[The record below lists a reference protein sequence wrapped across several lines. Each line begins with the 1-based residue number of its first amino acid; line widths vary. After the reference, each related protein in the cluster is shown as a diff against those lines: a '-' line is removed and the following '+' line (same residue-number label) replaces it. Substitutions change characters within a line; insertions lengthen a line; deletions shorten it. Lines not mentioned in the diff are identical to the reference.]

1 MLLAQQTDSS
11 GNDSIPK
18 DLKILNF
25 FGGEGKQ
32 KSVKLPALGRGNI
45 GKKQELFVVLVTSPF
60 CRLSS
65 FIQKAEFLLGGI
77 KTFFFFKFVKV
88 LFY

>member
-1 MLLAQQTDSS
+1 M
-11 GNDSIPK
+11 
-18 DLKILNF
+18 
-25 FGGEGKQ
+25 
-32 KSVKLPALGRGNI
+32 KLPALGRGNI

-77 KTFFFFKFVKV
+77 KTFFFFNLLKFYFIK
-88 LFY
+88 FCASIFFK